1 MSNDILLERE
11 EALSL
16 YERYGVLLT
25 ERERSLF
32 HSYYSCDLSLSE
44 IAENEFI
51 SRAAVSDSLG
61 KSLSKMRDYEEKLG
75 LLKINQRAEA
85 LLEKAK
91 SGSEE
96 TKNKA
101 LTELSELI
109 THGL

>member
-1 MSNDILLERE
+1 MSSDILLERE

-32 HSYYSCDLSLSE
+32 HQYYSCDLSLSE
-44 IAENEFI
+44 IAENEGI

-61 KSLSKMRDYEEKLG
+61 KSLTKMREYEEKLG
-75 LLKINQRAEA
+75 LLKTAKRAEA

-91 SGSEE
+91 SDIEE
-96 TKNKA
+96 TRNKA
-101 LTELSELI
+101 LEELSELI